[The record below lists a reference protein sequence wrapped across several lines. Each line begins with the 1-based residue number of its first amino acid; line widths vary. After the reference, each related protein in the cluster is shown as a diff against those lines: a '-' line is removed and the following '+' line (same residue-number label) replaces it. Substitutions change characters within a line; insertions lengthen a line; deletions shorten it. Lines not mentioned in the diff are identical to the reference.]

1 MQDENPSVPIL
12 RSTNLLP
19 AFRVAAQTPR
29 RGEFLRR
36 CFLSFM
42 LGKRIMMRK
51 PGLPKLVFALLA
63 VGAAF
68 YFSSLYAQLPEV
80 LASHF
85 DARGVANGW
94 QTKSAFFGFLV
105 GVSVLAAVV
114 GFGIPRIISATP
126 PELINLPNKRYWLA
140 PERRA
145 ETMDFLNSYFAWLGC
160 ALFAVILLAINFAI
174 QANLHPDRRPD
185 ATPMWFVLAGF
196 LTFAILGTLR
206 MFKRFGPPSEAN
218 SSLK

>member
-1 MQDENPSVPIL
+1 VQKSSV
-12 RSTNLLP
+12 
-19 AFRVAAQTPR
+19 
-29 RGEFLRR
+29 
-36 CFLSFM
+36 
-42 LGKRIMMRK
+42 
-51 PGLPKLVFALLA
+51 PKLVFVLLA
-63 VGAAF
+63 AGAAI
-68 YFSSLYAQLPEV
+68 YFSSYYPQLPDV
-80 LASHF
+80 VASHF
-85 DARGVANGW
+85 NGHGVANGW
-94 QTKSAFFGFLV
+94 QTKSAFFGLLV

-114 GFGIPRIISATP
+114 GFGIPRIISAMP

-145 ETMDFLNSYFAWLGC
+145 ETMDFLNSYFVWFGC
-160 ALFAVILLAINFAI
+160 ALFAVILLTINFAI